1 MQYTNLGRSGLKVS
15 RICLGGNSWG
25 AKDKRAWSP
34 FDAEASR
41 PFFKRALDR
50 GVNFFD
56 TADVYNSGVSEEII
70 GSCLIGSVSRDDLV
84 IATKVGIPMS
94 DKPNRAGLGRKHM
107 MASIDASLKRLRT
120 DYVDL
125 YFIHR
130 FDPLT
135 PAEEIM
141 AGLADIVRAGKARYI
156 GASTMWAYQF
166 ARLQLFA
173 KANGLP
179 PFIAMQNLYNLLYRE
194 EERDM
199 IPFCREE
206 GVAITPYSPLARGVL
221 AGTRSRA
228 GGGET
233 ERAREDK
240 MASPYFNDESFA
252 IVDRVVALA
261 KARGVKPTQI
271 ALAWLLHRPG
281 LVAPVIGSTR
291 LEQIDDAAEATGL
304 ALSAEEI
311 KSLDELYRPRPVIGL
326 S

>member
-1 MQYTNLGRSGLKVS
+1 MQYANLGRSGLKVS

-25 AKDKRAWSP
+25 AAGKRSWAP

-41 PFFKRALDR
+41 PFFKRALDK
-50 GVNFFD
+50 GINFFD
-56 TADVYNSGVSEEII
+56 TADIYNAGASEEVM
-70 GSCLIGSVSRDDLV
+70 GACLLNLVPREELV
-84 IATKVGIPMS
+84 IASKVGAPMS
-94 DKPNRAGLGRKHM
+94 DKPNRSGLGRKHV
-107 MASIDASLKRLRT
+107 MASIDATLRRLRT

-125 YFIHR
+125 YLIHR
-130 FDPLT
+130 LDPST
-135 PAEEIM
+135 PTEEIM
-141 AGLADIVRAGKARYI
+141 AGFADIVRAGKARYI

-179 PFIAMQNLYNLLYRE
+179 PFVAMQNLYSLLYRE

-206 GVAITPYSPLARGVL
+206 GVGVTPYSPLARGVL

-228 GGGET
+228 GGGDT

-240 MASPYFNDESFA
+240 MAASYFSDDSFA

-261 KARGVKPTQI
+261 KTRGVKPSQI
-271 ALAWLLHRPG
+271 ALAWLLHKPG
-281 LVAPVIGSTR
+281 LVAPVIGSTA
-291 LEQIDDAAEATGL
+291 LSQIDEAAEATGI
-304 ALSAEEI
+304 ALSPEEM
-311 KSLDELYRPRPVIGL
+311 KSLEEPYKPRPVIGL
-326 S
+326 

>member
-25 AKDKRAWSP
+25 AKDKRSWAP

-50 GVNFFD
+50 GINFFD
-56 TADVYNSGVSEEII
+56 TADVYNSGVSEEVI
-70 GSCLIGSVSRDDLV
+70 GNCLVGSVSRDELV
-84 IATKVGIPMS
+84 ITTKVGLPMG
-94 DKPNRAGLGRKHM
+94 DKPNRSGLGRKHL

-120 DYVDL
+120 EYVDL
-125 YFIHR
+125 YIIHR

-135 PAEEIM
+135 PIEEIM
-141 AGLADIVRAGKARYI
+141 TGLAEIVRSGKARYI
-156 GASTMWAYQF
+156 GASTMWTHQF

-194 EERDM
+194 EEREM

-206 GVAITPYSPLARGVL
+206 GVGVTPYSPLARGVL
-221 AGTRSRA
+221 SGTRSRS

-233 ERAREDK
+233 ERAREDNL
-240 MASPYFNDESFA
+240 ATAYFTDESFA

-261 KARGVKPTQI
+261 KQRGVKPSQI
-271 ALAWLLHRPG
+271 ALAWLLHKPG
-281 LVAPVIGSTR
+281 LAAPVIGSTA
-291 LEQIDDAAEATGL
+291 LEQIDDAAEATGVTL
-304 ALSAEEI
+304 GADEI
-311 KSLDELYRPRPVIGL
+311 KSLDNLYRARPVMGL

>member
-25 AKDKRAWSP
+25 AKDKRSWAP

-50 GVNFFD
+50 GINFFD
-56 TADVYNSGVSEEII
+56 TADVYNSGVSEEVI
-70 GSCLIGSVSRDDLV
+70 GNCLVGSVSRDELV
-84 IATKVGIPMS
+84 ITTKVGLPMG
-94 DKPNRAGLGRKHM
+94 DKPNRSGLGRKHL

-120 DYVDL
+120 EYVDL
-125 YFIHR
+125 YIIHR

-135 PAEEIM
+135 PIEEIM
-141 AGLADIVRAGKARYI
+141 TGLAEIVRSGKARYI
-156 GASTMWAYQF
+156 GASTMWTHQF

-194 EERDM
+194 EEREM

-206 GVAITPYSPLARGVL
+206 GVGVTPYSPLARGVL
-221 AGTRSRA
+221 SGTRSRS

-233 ERAREDK
+233 ERAREDNL
-240 MASPYFNDESFA
+240 ATAYFTDESFA

-261 KARGVKPTQI
+261 KQRGVKPSQI
-271 ALAWLLHRPG
+271 ALAWLLHKPG
-281 LVAPVIGSTR
+281 LAAPVIGSTA
-291 LEQIDDAAEATGL
+291 LEQIDDAAEATGVTL
-304 ALSAEEI
+304 GVDEI
-311 KSLDELYRPRPVIGL
+311 KSLDDLYRARPVMGL